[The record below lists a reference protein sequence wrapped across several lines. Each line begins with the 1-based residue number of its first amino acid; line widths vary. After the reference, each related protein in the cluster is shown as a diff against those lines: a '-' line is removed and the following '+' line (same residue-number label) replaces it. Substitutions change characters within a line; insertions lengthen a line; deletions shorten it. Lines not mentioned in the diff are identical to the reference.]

1 LKKLVV
7 APVMAEVEF
16 MAKQSRS
23 VTEGGG
29 LTLDHGPRTVLGALK
44 RQGPSD
50 AASLASG
57 LKITRTAVRQHLYTL
72 AEAKLVTFAEES
84 RPLGRPAKIWSL
96 TQEANTFFAD
106 SHGDLTVA
114 FVHSTGE
121 LFGKEGLAKVVEHC
135 TERQVD
141 AYDER
146 IPRNAPLRRRLDTLV
161 KIRNEEGFMAELQQN
176 RDGTFDLIEN
186 HCPIAKL
193 ASACRLFCDAEL
205 RLFQCLL
212 GKQAEITRS
221 EHMAAE
227 GKRCSYLIVPN
238 TRKK

>member
-1 LKKLVV
+1 
-7 APVMAEVEF
+7 MAEVEF
-16 MAKQSRS
+16 MAKQSCLA
-23 VTEGGG
+23 TEGGG
-29 LTLDHGPRTVLGALK
+29 LALNHGPRTVLRALK

-50 AASLASG
+50 AASLATG

-96 TQEANTFFAD
+96 TQEANAFFAD
-106 SHGDLTVA
+106 THGDLTVA
-114 FVHSTGE
+114 FVRSTEE
-121 LFGKEGLAKVVEHC
+121 LFGEEGLAKVVEHC

-141 AYDER
+141 AYEER
-146 IPRNAPLRRRLDTLV
+146 IPRNAPLRRRLETLV
-161 KIRNEEGFMAELQQN
+161 KIRDEEGFMADLQRN
-176 RDGTFDLIEN
+176 RDGTFLLIEN

-193 ASACRLFCDAEL
+193 ANACRLFCDAEL

-212 GKQAEITRS
+212 GEEAEISRS

-227 GKRCSYLIVPN
+227 GKRCSYLIVPKSP
-238 TRKK
+238 T